1 MRRPRNLLPCL
12 LVLLVLTGPSGLHA
26 QPRSSTSLPA
36 NRFRNGEETLRA
48 FAPVSQATRHSVV
61 KFNVNGETVALGTV
75 VDAQGLVLT
84 KASELK
90 PGTLTC
96 WLASDQEVRAS
107 ILATNEDL
115 DLALVRVQAQGLKPV
130 RWASSPPV
138 VGQWAVTVG
147 IPPTPHAVG
156 VISALP
162 RRVRPER
169 ALIGVQFQNGGSA
182 PRIEEVL
189 AGFGAEKA
197 GLRPGDIIVAIN
209 GEQVSDRQQVVEVL
223 RDFREG
229 QTVKLRVQRAGD
241 QFDAQVQLMVAGGE
255 RLGRGSFSQERA
267 SRLLGAVSQRAAGF
281 EEVLEHDTVLSPWLC
296 GGPLVDL
303 DGNVIGLNIARAAR
317 VSTYA
322 LPPRIVQDALRRFLA
337 SAQW

>member
-1 MRRPRNLLPCL
+1 MCARHRLLPVL
-12 LVLLVLTGPSGLHA
+12 PVLLVLAGSIGLRA
-26 QPRSSTSLPA
+26 QPRSSPSLPA
-36 NRFRNGEETLRA
+36 ERFRNGEATLRA
-48 FAPVSQATRHSVV
+48 FAPISEATRQSVV

-75 VDAQGLVLT
+75 VDAEGLVLT

-96 WLASDQEVRAS
+96 WLATDREVPAS
-107 ILATNEDL
+107 VLATNDDL
-115 DLALVRVQAQGLKPV
+115 DLALVRVPAQGLKPV
-130 RWASSPPV
+130 QWAASPPI

-147 IPPTPHAVG
+147 IAPTPHAVG

-169 ALIGVQFQNGGSA
+169 ALIGVQFQNGSSL

-197 GLRPGDIIVAIN
+197 GLRAGDVIVAVN
-209 GEQVSDRQQVVEVL
+209 GEPVTDRQQVVEAL
-223 RDFREG
+223 REFREG
-229 QTVKLRVQRAGD
+229 QSVRLRVQRED
-241 QFDAQVQLMVAGGE
+241 RQFDAQVQLMVAGGE

-281 EEVLEHDTVLSPWLC
+281 EEVLEHDTVLPPWLC

-303 DGNVIGLNIARAAR
+303 DGKALGLNIARAAR

-322 LPPRIVQDALRRFLA
+322 LPRRIVQEALDRFLA
-337 SAQW
+337 SARR